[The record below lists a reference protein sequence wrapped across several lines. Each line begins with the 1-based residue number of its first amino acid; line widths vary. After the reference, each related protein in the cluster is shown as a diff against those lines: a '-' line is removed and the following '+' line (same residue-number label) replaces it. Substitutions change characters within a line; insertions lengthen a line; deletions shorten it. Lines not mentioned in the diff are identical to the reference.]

1 MAAVAS
7 NSRPEIAQE
16 PQGEHFSEGGPS
28 FTAVNGS
35 TSPAPA
41 QKAKDP
47 PKENNEESNRP
58 LRPSAPNEPNRNSV
72 GGSQAPDPVN
82 NSQHEQRPSPPQ
94 ERTEDRP
101 PPKYSHP
108 HESVHEMQNHHAH
121 THAPPPPAPAPA
133 SGPVSQTNGNGNG
146 VQKRKRSYPDE
157 YDQSN
162 TAAYHSHGLPP
173 SPQRQR
179 LYSQDNG
186 TTRERDRSTPDNYGR
201 PERGN
206 GPELYPRPDRSPP
219 TGNYPQPERHSLV
232 RSDYDNRA
240 DSSIAPGRPY
250 YSESHMAEV
259 LQRENNSY
267 EAMHENQFGS
277 PDEDDDHHHSQQ
289 YGDYGGT
296 PRTAAQRE
304 IDRTRRKRVFSNR
317 TKTGCMT
324 CRRRKKKCDEQHPEC
339 KLTDL
344 ASSRPSSIESVL
356 SDLPPREANGTV
368 FTGNNCLRGGFVC
381 EGYTVRNTWQKPANT
396 KVPIPLQS
404 KNGGYPPQPMP
415 RNMAPNYP
423 RYGPESGPEYP
434 GPPPPMGHGAHPAHH
449 DGDRMKP
456 VMVDDDRVRDY
467 NEPNGTGK
475 PLQYPKNRPYPS
487 NPPEISRYE
496 PGDERPG
503 SNHDGG
509 QYPPPPDANSMHPPP
524 NVGRSNS
531 VHSQYS
537 TQSSQPPP
545 HSSVQGIAQTALHLR
560 PSPPQRR
567 NDMTERDKML
577 KGNYYYPFSPALTQ
591 DRENCMAAVWRFN
604 NATNPSHGASPEER
618 QRRFRE
624 IMSCRP
630 TAEPPSSS
638 NVPQSSIMP
647 VGRVGDNV
655 VVEAPFHCDYGYNIQ
670 IGNDV
675 LISADC
681 RISDTCTVTI
691 GDRCIFS
698 PNVKLVCATYP
709 IDPRR
714 RQGSGG
720 QALGRNIVIEED
732 CWIGSNVTIL
742 AGVRVGKSSTVGAGS
757 LLHQVILLLPIQS
770 FLKEDPHAN

>member
-7 NSRPEIAQE
+7 ASRQDTPKE
-16 PQGEHFSEGGPS
+16 PNGEQLGEGGPS

-35 TSPAPA
+35 NSPAPA
-41 QKAKDP
+41 HRVKEPSKDS
-47 PKENNEESNRP
+47 KEESSRP
-58 LRPSAPNEPNRNSV
+58 MRPSSQGDQGRAAAV
-72 GGSQAPDPVN
+72 TSQAQEQVSN
-82 NSQHEQRPSPPQ
+82 NQHEQRSSPPQ
-94 ERTEDRP
+94 ARAEDRP
-101 PPKYSHP
+101 PSNYPHP
-108 HESVHEMQNHHAH
+108 HESIHDPPSNHLH
-121 THAPPPPAPAPA
+121 TSSAPTL
-133 SGPVSQTNGNGNG
+133 QTNSNG

-157 YDQSN
+157 YDQPNSS
-162 TAAYHSHGLPP
+162 TYHSHALPP
-173 SPQRQR
+173 SPQRPR
-179 LYSQDNG
+179 MYSQENG
-186 TTRERDRSTPDNYGR
+186 AGHERDHATPENYGR
-201 PERGN
+201 QDRGN
-206 GPELYPRPDRSPP
+206 APELYPRPERSPAP
-219 TGNYPQPERHSLV
+219 AENYPQPERHSLV
-232 RSDYDNRA
+232 RNEYDSRG
-240 DSSIAPGRPY
+240 DGIAPGRPY
-250 YSESHMAEV
+250 YSEARMAEA

-267 EAMHENQFGS
+267 EVSMHDNQFGS
-277 PDEDDDHHHSQQ
+277 PDDDDEHQHSQQ
-289 YGDYGGT
+289 YSDYGGP
-296 PRTAAQRE
+296 PRSHAQRE
-304 IDRTRRKRVFSNR
+304 LDRTRRKRVFSNR

-339 KLTDL
+339 
-344 ASSRPSSIESVL
+344 
-356 SDLPPREANGTV
+356 
-368 FTGNNCLRGGFVC
+368 NNCLRGGFVC

-415 RNMAPNYP
+415 RNMGPSYS
-423 RYGPESGPEYP
+423 RYGPDSGPEYP
-434 GPPPPMGHGAHPAHH
+434 GPPPMGQSMHSAH

-456 VMVDDDRVRDY
+456 VMVDDDRNPDY
-467 NEPNGTGK
+467 NASPPGGPGK
-475 PLQYPKNRPYPS
+475 PSPYPKAARPYPS
-487 NPPEISRYE
+487 NPPYASKYE

-503 SNHDGG
+503 SNHDGA
-509 QYPPPPDANSMHPPP
+509 QYPPDSSSMHPPP

-567 NDMTERDKML
+567 SDMTERDKML

-604 NATNPSHGASPEER
+604 NATNPSNGASPEER
-618 QRRFRE
+618 SRRFRE

-630 TAEPPSSS
+630 TPEPPS
-638 NVPQSSIMP
+638 NGNANAQSSVMP
-647 VGRVGDNV
+647 AGRVGENV
-655 VVEAPFHCDYGYNIQ
+655 VVEAPFHCDYGYNIN

-681 RISDTCTVTI
+681 RISDTCSVTI

-714 RQGSGG
+714 RQGSSG

-757 LLHQVILLLPIQS
+757 LLHQDVPRFTVVAGNPAKVSRGIYDGSTEGQ
-770 FLKEDPHAN
+770 